1 MKSFISV
8 LVWPILFIC
17 FGLFINFKISDFT
30 HKYSNNI
37 EIIEKYIEEDNLE
50 KAKENLIKYSDS
62 WHKENKFWYLLL
74 NHENFDNIC
83 LYLNILDKS
92 ILANDKSKCLEY
104 IEKIKY
110 TLDNILENE
119 KCDFSHIM

>member
-1 MKSFISV
+1 LKSFISV
-8 LVWPILFIC
+8 LVWTILFIIL
-17 FGLFINFKISDFT
+17 GIFINIKTSDFT
-30 HKYSNNI
+30 HKYSKGI
-37 EIIEKYIEEDNLE
+37 EIIENYIEEDDLG
-50 KAKENLIKYSDS
+50 KAKESLVKYSDD
-62 WHKENKFWYLLL
+62 WHKENKLWYLLL

>member
-8 LVWPILFIC
+8 IVWTVIFIC
-17 FGLFINFKISDFT
+17 FGIFLNTKISNFT
-30 HKYSNNI
+30 NKYSDNI
-37 EIIEKYIEEDNLE
+37 EIVQNYIEEDNLK
-50 KAKENLIKYSDS
+50 KAKESLIKYSDD
-62 WHKENKFWYLLL
+62 WHKENKLWYLLL
-74 NHENFDNIC
+74 NHENFDSIC

-92 ILANDKSKCLEY
+92 ILANDKSKSLEY